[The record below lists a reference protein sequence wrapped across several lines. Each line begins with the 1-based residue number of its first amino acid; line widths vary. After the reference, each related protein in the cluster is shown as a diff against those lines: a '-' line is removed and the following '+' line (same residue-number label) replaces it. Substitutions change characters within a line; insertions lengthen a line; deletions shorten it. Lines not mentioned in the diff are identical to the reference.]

1 MQWFS
6 QWLKEIIMVI
16 LLAAFIDLL
25 LPNRS
30 MQRYVKLMLSLI
42 ILLTLLSP
50 VLRLFDSNVTAELAR
65 EWDSLLSTS
74 SAKSPE
80 GKTLEQ
86 IRREGERL
94 ARAREQEALRLAGA
108 QMEASMKEQINR
120 ALLQAGAAGSNGGTA
135 VQAAA
140 VHVTLAQD
148 ARQGQPAIERIVLT
162 LEEAPAIGQT
172 GAPGPGGPP
181 EPNPVAAIEP
191 VRIEPIEAGSMAG
204 SPPPGTTERAP
215 EEASASGTGSGEHLR
230 LEAAAVGA
238 LTSAWLVK
246 PEQIAVSWSPERALP
261 AGAFKR

>member
-65 EWDSLLSTS
+65 EWDTLLTTS
-74 SAKSPE
+74 PANSPE

-120 ALLQAGAAGSNGGTA
+120 ALLQSGADGSSGGPA
-135 VQAAA
+135 VQVAA
-140 VHVTLAQD
+140 VQVTLTQD
-148 ARQGQPAIERIVLT
+148 ARQGQPAIERIALT
-162 LEEAPAIGQT
+162 LEEAPAAGEAA
-172 GAPGPGGPP
+172 APDSGGPP
-181 EPNPVAAIEP
+181 EPKPVAAIEP
-191 VRIEPIEAGSMAG
+191 VRIEPIDAARS
-204 SPPPGTTERAP
+204 SPLEAP
-215 EEASASGTGSGEHLR
+215 EEAPVSGAGSGELLR
-230 LEAAAVGA
+230 MEAAAVGA

-246 PEQIAVSWSPERALP
+246 PEQITVSWSPENAFP
-261 AGAFKR
+261 AGATKDSCR

>member
-94 ARAREQEALRLAGA
+94 ARAREQEALRLAGG

-120 ALLQAGAAGSNGGTA
+120 ALLQAGASGGTA
-135 VQAAA
+135 VQVAA
-140 VHVTLAQD
+140 VHVTLAPD
-148 ARQGQPAIERIVLT
+148 ARQGQPAIEQIALT
-162 LEEAPAIGQT
+162 LEEAPATGQ
-172 GAPGPGGPP
+172 AAALGPGGPS

-204 SPPPGTTERAP
+204 SPPPGTP
-215 EEASASGTGSGEHLR
+215 EEAREEEPVSGKGSGELLR

-246 PEQIAVSWSPERALP
+246 PEQIAVSWSPERAFP

>member
-65 EWDSLLSTS
+65 EWDTLLATS
-74 SAKSPE
+74 PADSPE

-120 ALLQAGAAGSNGGTA
+120 ALLQAGAAGSGEGTA
-135 VQAAA
+135 VQVAA
-140 VHVTLAQD
+140 VQVTLTQD
-148 ARQGQPAIERIVLT
+148 ARQGQPAIQRIALT
-162 LEEAPAIGQT
+162 LEEVPAAGEGAPASGSP
-172 GAPGPGGPP
+172 PG
-181 EPNPVAAIEP
+181 PNPVAAIEP
-191 VRIEPIEAGSMAG
+191 VRIEPVEAGLS
-204 SPPPGTTERAP
+204 SLPETPEDAP
-215 EEASASGTGSGEHLR
+215 VSGAGSGELLR
-230 LEAAAVGA
+230 MEAAAVGA

-246 PEQIAVSWSPERALP
+246 PEQIAVSWSPENAFP
-261 AGAFKR
+261 AGSYKR

>member
-65 EWDSLLSTS
+65 EWDALVSTS
-74 SAKSPE
+74 SAGRPE
-80 GKTLEQ
+80 GKTMEQ
-86 IRREGERL
+86 IRRDGERL
-94 ARAREQEALRLAGA
+94 AREREQEALRLAGA

-120 ALLQAGAAGSNGGTA
+120 ALLQAGASGSPGEAA
-135 VQAAA
+135 VQVAA
-140 VHVTLAQD
+140 VHVTLSHD
-148 ARQGQPAIERIVLT
+148 ARQGQPGIERIALT
-162 LEEAPAIGQT
+162 LEEAPATEQAA
-172 GAPGPGGPP
+172 APAGGGPP
-181 EPNPVAAIEP
+181 EPAPVAAVEPIRIEP
-191 VRIEPIEAGSMAG
+191 VGGGG
-204 SPPPGTTERAP
+204 SPPDVP
-215 EEASASGTGSGEHLR
+215 EEAPASGTGDGELLR

-246 PEQIAVSWSPERALP
+246 PEQIAVSWSPERAAP
-261 AGAFKR
+261 AGAYKR

>member
-65 EWDSLLSTS
+65 EWDSLLNTST
-74 SAKSPE
+74 AKSPE

-120 ALLQAGAAGSNGGTA
+120 ALLQAGAAGSNGGAA
-135 VQAAA
+135 VQVAA
-140 VHVTLAQD
+140 VHVTLTHV
-148 ARQGQPAIERIVLT
+148 ARQGQPAIERIALT
-162 LEEAPAIGQT
+162 LEEAPATEQAA
-172 GAPGPGGPP
+172 APASGGPP

-191 VRIEPIEAGSMAG
+191 VRIEPIEAGS
-204 SPPPGTTERAP
+204 PPPEAP
-215 EEASASGTGSGEHLR
+215 EDAPASGTGSEHLR

-246 PEQIAVSWSPERALP
+246 PEQIAVSWSPEGAVP
-261 AGAFKR
+261 AGAYKR

>member
-65 EWDSLLSTS
+65 EWDTLLTAS
-74 SAKSPE
+74 SANRPE
-80 GKTLEQ
+80 GKSLEQ

-94 ARAREQEALRLAGA
+94 ARAREREALRLAGA

-120 ALLQAGAAGSNGGTA
+120 ALLQAEAAGSNGGAA
-135 VQAAA
+135 VQVAA
-140 VHVTLAQD
+140 VQVTLTHD
-148 ARQGQPAIERIVLT
+148 ARQGPPAIERIALT
-162 LEEAPAIGQT
+162 LEEAPAT
-172 GAPGPGGPP
+172 ARPEAPESGGPLDP
-181 EPNPVAAIEP
+181 APVAAVEP
-191 VRIEPIEAGSMAG
+191 VRIEPIGAG
-204 SPPPGTTERAP
+204 SPPPEAP
-215 EEASASGTGSGEHLR
+215 DGAPVSGTGSGELLR
-230 LEAAAVGA
+230 MEAAAVGA

-246 PEQIAVSWSPERALP
+246 PEQIAVSWSRERPFP
-261 AGAFKR
+261 AGAYKR

>member
-65 EWDSLLSTS
+65 EWNSLLSTS
-74 SAKSPE
+74 SPKSPE

-86 IRREGERL
+86 IRWEGERL

-120 ALLQAGAAGSNGGTA
+120 ALLQAGAAGSSGGTA
-135 VQAAA
+135 VQVAA

-148 ARQGQPAIERIVLT
+148 GRQGQPAIERIALT
-162 LEEAPAIGQT
+162 LEEAPVTEQAA
-172 GAPGPGGPP
+172 APGSGGPP

-191 VRIEPIEAGSMAG
+191 VRIEPIEAGS
-204 SPPPGTTERAP
+204 SPPGTP
-215 EEASASGTGSGEHLR
+215 EEAPASGTGSGELLR

-261 AGAFKR
+261 AGVFKR

>member
-65 EWDSLLSTS
+65 EWNSLLSTS

-94 ARAREQEALRLAGA
+94 ARAREQEAFRLAGA

-120 ALLQAGAAGSNGGTA
+120 ALLQASAAGSSGGTA
-135 VQAAA
+135 VQVAA

-148 ARQGQPAIERIVLT
+148 GRQGQPAIERIALT
-162 LEEAPAIGQT
+162 LEEAPATGQA
-172 GAPGPGGPP
+172 GAPGSGGPT
-181 EPNPVAAIEP
+181 EPNPVTAIEP
-191 VRIEPIEAGSMAG
+191 VRIEPIEAGS
-204 SPPPGTTERAP
+204 SPPDTLEKAP
-215 EEASASGTGSGEHLR
+215 EEAPASGTGSGELLR

-246 PEQIAVSWSPERALP
+246 PEQIAVSWSPERTVP

>member
-65 EWDSLLSTS
+65 EWDSLLSISPAT
-74 SAKSPE
+74 SPE

-120 ALLQAGAAGSNGGTA
+120 ALLQAGAAGSSGGTA

-140 VHVTLAQD
+140 VRVTLAQD
-148 ARQGQPAIERIVLT
+148 ARQGQPAIDRIALT
-162 LEEAPAIGQT
+162 LEEAPATGQAA
-172 GAPGPGGPP
+172 APGSGGPP
-181 EPNPVAAIEP
+181 EPNPVAPIEP

-204 SPPPGTTERAP
+204 SPPPGTPENAP
-215 EEASASGTGSGEHLR
+215 EEAPASGTGKGELLR

-246 PEQIAVSWSPERALP
+246 PEQIAVSWSPERGLA

>member
-65 EWDSLLSTS
+65 EWDSLLNTST
-74 SAKSPE
+74 AKSPE

-120 ALLQAGAAGSNGGTA
+120 ALLQAGAAGSSGGTA
-135 VQAAA
+135 VQVAA
-140 VHVTLAQD
+140 VQVTLAHD
-148 ARQGQPAIERIVLT
+148 ARQGQPAIERIALT
-162 LEEAPAIGQT
+162 LEEASATEQPA
-172 GAPGPGGPP
+172 APASGGPP
-181 EPNPVAAIEP
+181 EPNLVAPIEP
-191 VRIEPIEAGSMAG
+191 VRIEPIEGGS
-204 SPPPGTTERAP
+204 SPPEKAP
-215 EEASASGTGSGEHLR
+215 EEAPASGTGSGELLR

-246 PEQIAVSWSPERALP
+246 PEQIAVSWSPEGAAP